1 MGCVMKD
8 KLVQVLK
15 DEWRCLIDGYI
26 QFAQVAYTSPK
37 FKYYC
42 LIFVLAVSSAFYDP
56 QILYA
61 CFLVFFGFAVGKA
74 VGPYPLYCLA
84 ITMLAFLTVN
94 EATKKLQFAFTDT
107 NYTAY
112 IFYLLIAPLI
122 IYRSKFEKIN
132 GWWNFIFIIP
142 AMLSLSRGAMLAS
155 FALLLYANKKYAR
168 YGLLVVLVSAPL
180 AYSFLFPE
188 RATGSDLERLYIWQQ
203 ILDGKVFYAN
213 GDKFVNLYVY
223 SPIRV
228 DNLLHLHNTPVTW
241 LIHVSHS
248 IISTALYVA
257 LLFCVRTVSFLLLI
271 PSLFLTVA
279 PGPFYLLFGLS
290 LGASN
295 PFRRS

>member
-1 MGCVMKD
+1 MRKRLIQLLTDECL
-8 KLVQVLK
+8 LV
-15 DEWRCLIDGYI
+15 RNGYV
-26 QFAQVAYTSPK
+26 QLTRDAYVSANFK
-37 FKYYC
+37 FYV
-42 LIFVLAVSSAFYDP
+42 LIFTLAVLSVFYDP
-56 QILYA
+56 QIFYA
-61 CFLVFFGFAVGKA
+61 CFLVFSGFAVGKA
-74 VGPYPLYCLA
+74 IGPYPLYCLA
-84 ITMLAFLTVN
+84 VLMLPLLTLN
-94 EATKKLQFAFTDT
+94 ESSHKLQFKFTDT

-112 IFYLLIAPLI
+112 IFYLLIAPVI
-122 IYRSKFEKIN
+122 VYRSKFDRIN
-132 GWWNFIFIIP
+132 GWLNFVLIIP
-142 AMLSLSRGAMLAS
+142 AMLSLSRGAILAS

-168 YGLLVVLVSAPL
+168 YSLLAVLVVAPL
-180 AYSFLFPE
+180 VYKLLFPE

-213 GDKFVNLYVY
+213 GDKFLNLYVY

-248 IISTALYVA
+248 VVSSALYIA
-257 LLFCVRTVSFLLLI
+257 LLFCVRAVSFLLLI
-271 PSLFLTVA
+271 PSFFLTVA

>member
-1 MGCVMKD
+1 MRNR
-8 KLVQVLK
+8 LVQLLT
-15 DEWRCLIDGYI
+15 DECRLVSNGYV
-26 QFAQVAYTSPK
+26 QLAHDAYTSAK
-37 FKYYC
+37 FKFYV
-42 LIFVLAVSSAFYDP
+42 LICTLAVLSVFYDP

-61 CFLVFFGFAVGKA
+61 CILVFFGFAAGKA
-74 VGPYPLYCLA
+74 IGPYPLYALA
-84 ITMLAFLTVN
+84 LAMLPLLTIN
-94 EATKKLQFAFTDT
+94 EWTRKLQFSFTDT

-112 IFYLLIAPLI
+112 IFYLLIAPLVL
-122 IYRSKFEKIN
+122 YRSKAERVS
-132 GWWNFIFIIP
+132 GWLNFLLIIP
-142 AMLSLSRGAMLAS
+142 ALLSLSRGAILAS
-155 FALLLYANKKYAR
+155 FTLLLYANKRYAR
-168 YGLLVVLVSAPL
+168 YSLIVVLVVAPL
-180 AYSFLFPE
+180 VYGFIYPE
-188 RATGSDLERLYIWQQ
+188 RAGSDAERLYIWQQ
-203 ILDGKVFYAN
+203 ILEGNVFYAN

-248 IISTALYVA
+248 IISTALYLA

-271 PSLFLTVA
+271 PSFFLTVA